1 MELLEYHVGHG
12 YCHAWYLRR
21 FLESVRVSEVLMP
34 HAGLGLDCYVQ
45 WSSPIRRF
53 SDLQVH
59 TAVKRYIRRRKFFEM
74 VRNGAVIPKQVT
86 ATELGLPERVLDVQ
100 NRKLLVDTI
109 SAHHL
114 DCDIDF
120 MEGIGL
126 IGAARI
132 LQRQSQQYWLFE
144 YVRRQKVI
152 NPELV
157 YNAIILGCVDPE
169 KQQYAIYVKEL
180 GLEHRYTSPVTRLNI
195 GAELKLKVGNVT
207 PRSGLLSFVRVV

>member
-1 MELLEYHVGHG
+1 
-12 YCHAWYLRR
+12 
-21 FLESVRVSEVLMP
+21 
-34 HAGLGLDCYVQ
+34 
-45 WSSPIRRF
+45 
-53 SDLQVH
+53 
-59 TAVKRYIRRRKFFEM
+59 M

-109 SAHHL
+109 SAHDL